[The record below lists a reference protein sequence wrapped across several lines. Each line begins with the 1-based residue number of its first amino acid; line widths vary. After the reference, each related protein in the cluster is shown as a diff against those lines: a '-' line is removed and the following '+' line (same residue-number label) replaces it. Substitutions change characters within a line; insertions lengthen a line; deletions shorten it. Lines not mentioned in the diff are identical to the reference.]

1 MDEGVGAVMRGRRRT
16 VLRGLWA
23 VAAAFLVAG
32 CGPEP
37 QPRPPQPQPVVV
49 EKPRC
54 VLRDFRSATR
64 FATEA
69 WAIPDPRFNVGE
81 PLRIQLRVSA
91 PAYVNLFH
99 VSTSCKVT
107 RLIRN
112 RFVKEATIVN
122 FPEGGMS
129 IVVKPPAGDEA
140 FYVVATRKE
149 IDVLAGADIL
159 RGGEVASL
167 DMSPA
172 QFYSRLEQATGRI
185 NPDDLSMTTLRT
197 SIFSH

>member
-1 MDEGVGAVMRGRRRT
+1 MDEGVRAVIRGRRKMAF
-16 VLRGLWA
+16 RGLWA
-23 VAAAFLVAG
+23 MAALLLAACV
-32 CGPEP
+32 PEP
-37 QPRPPQPQPVVV
+37 PRPQTTVVERVV

-54 VLRDFRSATR
+54 VLRDFSSATR
-64 FATEA
+64 FVTEA
-69 WAIPDPRFNVGE
+69 WAIPDARFNVGE
-81 PLRIQLRVSA
+81 PLRIQMRVSA
-91 PAYVNLFH
+91 PAYVNIFH

-107 RLIRN
+107 RLMRN

-122 FPEGGMS
+122 FPEEGMS
-129 IVVKPPAGDEA
+129 VVVKPPAGDEA

-167 DMSPA
+167 DMNPA
-172 QFYSRLEQATGRI
+172 QFYTRLQQATGRI

-197 SIFSH
+197 SIISH

>member
-1 MDEGVGAVMRGRRRT
+1 MDEGVGAVMRGRKT
-16 VLRGLWA
+16 VLRGVWA
-23 VAAAFLVAG
+23 IAALLLAG
-32 CGPEP
+32 CVPEP
-37 QPRPPQPQPVVV
+37 PPPQPVVVV

-140 FYVVATRKE
+140 FYVVATRTE

-159 RGGEVASL
+159 RGGDVASL
-167 DMSPA
+167 DMNPA
-172 QFYSRLEQATGRI
+172 QFYARLEQATGRI